1 MDLLR
6 LRSREPGAE
15 NAYSD
20 RILLPLLRDAHD
32 RCSVGAR
39 GLPKGMEMW
48 NGREKGLDEWRKRR
62 KSAKEREGGLRCTL
76 ARPSIPAHP
85 CRLHPRPVIS
95 IRPSARRKQR
105 WIFSILRFFSLEA
118 RVSDR
123 KSSIF
128 RSRGKCVLR
137 LYAVGVKSFVNCT
150 GRFKIRRSKR
160 VDAH

>member
-76 ARPSIPAHP
+76 ACPSIPAHP
-85 CRLHPRPVIS
+85 CRLHPRLAIS

-105 WIFSILRFFSLEA
+105 WIFSILRFFLYRREYPIEKDPSF
-118 RVSDR
+118 DR
-123 KSSIF
+123 E
-128 RSRGKCVLR
+128 VNA
-137 LYAVGVKSFVNCT
+137 LYVYLQLG
-150 GRFKIRRSKR
+150 
-160 VDAH
+160 